1 MWTRPLSKH
10 PMETSTDTSRLPG
23 EASPFWIHYPL
34 DILQQYLQLSK
45 HGERLRLWY
54 NGADSIV
61 TVVLAVHD
69 SGHLVLDVGPD
80 PRTNKKVLATQ
91 QIVMNGQLDGVE
103 LKGPLGPLSEITHD
117 GLPAFLSPLP
127 HRLHRLQRRE
137 FHRVV
142 VPVGLAVKLE
152 IPERLEASTDSAA
165 TRMSRQVVK
174 MLDISL
180 GGVAF
185 EKPAGL
191 GALSSGLILPDCHL
205 QLDDLG
211 IINADLEVRY
221 EIAIHSR
228 SGTHRYRVGCRFHRL
243 STGADN
249 LIQRFNN
256 RLELDQKTPGPA

>member
-1 MWTRPLSKH
+1 
-10 PMETSTDTSRLPG
+10 METPTDTSRLPG

-34 DILQQYLQLSK
+34 DILQQYRQLSK
-45 HGERLRLWY
+45 RGERLRLWY
-54 NGADSIV
+54 HGADSIV
-61 TVVLAVHD
+61 TVVLAVRD
-69 SGHLVLDVGPD
+69 NGDLVLDVGPD
-80 PRTNKKVLATQ
+80 PRTNKKVLAAQ

-103 LKGPLGPLSEITHD
+103 LKGPLGPLSEVTHD

-127 HRLHRLQRRE
+127 KRLHRLQRRE
-137 FHRVV
+137 FHRVA

-152 IPERLEASTDSAA
+152 IPERVEASTDLAA

-191 GALSSGLILPDCHL
+191 GNLSTGLILQDCRL

-211 IINADLEVRY
+211 VIHAELEVRHLTG
-221 EIAIHSR
+221 IQSR
-228 SGTHRYRVGCRFHRL
+228 SGIYRHKVGCRFQRL
-243 STGADN
+243 STGADQ
-249 LIQRFNN
+249 LIQRFIN
-256 RLELDQKTPGPA
+256 RVELDQKTPGPV